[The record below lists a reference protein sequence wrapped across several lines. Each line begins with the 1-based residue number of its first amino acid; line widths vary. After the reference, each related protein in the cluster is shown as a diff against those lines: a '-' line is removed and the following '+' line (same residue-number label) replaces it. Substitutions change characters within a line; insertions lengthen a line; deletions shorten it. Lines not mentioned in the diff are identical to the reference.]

1 MPNESQICRASDAL
15 QPICALA
22 LWPFSTDLCALNQ
35 KCVLCGSTSWVL
47 AASSY
52 MHLASRDLWLHDKN
66 VLLPNQTQPDKEE
79 QTFSELHLI
88 MLKTFL
94 LDDKVSHFDSSHID
108 VFLMNKS
115 RQSFLTKSCRQSLLN
130 SRIKRTTGKL

>member
-1 MPNESQICRASDAL
+1 M
-15 QPICALA
+15 
-22 LWPFSTDLCALNQ
+22 
-35 KCVLCGSTSWVL
+35 LCGSTSWVQ

-52 MHLASRDLWLHDKN
+52 IHLASRDLWLHDKN

-94 LDDKVSHFDSSHID
+94 LDGKVSHFDSSHID

-115 RQSFLTKSCRQSLLN
+115 INMKCRNAESIYKQMIGIHIQEMYRKSCGTMM
-130 SRIKRTTGKL
+130 IA